1 MIMNREEI
9 LHSLIVQGSMLES
22 DTGSYIAILESS
34 KKEMLFN
41 DPLEEMIAGVFNM
54 CISGTI
60 DPWSIDIGAFSRIF
74 SSMVDRN
81 FRDFYVAG
89 YLMQNAWKILSL
101 KSDEAVS
108 RRIRNEMEDP
118 VEDTE
123 PDDSGNIRNMWD
135 PLELREPVI
144 HREKRKV
151 FLVELLDV
159 MKDAYQFSEKKKHE
173 RRFVVEHPEG
183 DIDSVFEKLH
193 PEEPEK
199 EAIEI
204 LDVIR
209 SMASDKI
216 DLDSIPMN
224 PGVTGQS
231 LLVYC
236 MFLARDREIDIFQ
249 EHPFGPIELRVLNEL
264 RR

>member
-1 MIMNREEI
+1 MMMNREEI

-173 RRFVVEHPEG
+173 RRFGVEHPEG

-249 EHPFGPIELRVLNEL
+249 EHPFGSIELRVLNEL